1 MRDAAWPHVDEDI
14 IAAAKDQFKQ
24 FASRL
29 RDVVAPAATRQKMK
43 LAENWQGSGA
53 QAADEEAAAIV
64 NEHEHNAAL
73 ADDVARHLAII
84 EAAVAGFIGAKNLAN
99 RKAEEVQKICDE
111 ILNRPWTDEEREDL
125 KRAQEDREKEADAVA
140 EQGYLENVKTVSDAA
155 ISLGKQLR
163 VPDGTP
169 GADGKVPPEGQA
181 PAAPKPVQEGLD
193 HPGGAVPVA
202 PTVHAPFEEPGGSG
216 GQVDM
221 YAPGGSKAEPAPRPA
236 PTSND
241 GRTPRGQDGPAA
253 PAGSSPE
260 PPESPTT
267 PSGDGGVP
275 GLTPSVPTPS
285 GGLPATP
292 STPAAPSPTPL
303 SGGGSK
309 GPAQAGL
316 SGQSTGDTPN
326 SSSTAVPTTNP
337 AASGVQPKNPLEQFQ
352 QGLADAA
359 NTGGSPQTTSSAPS
373 QPLGG
378 PPTTQPLGGPP
389 PTAGPAAPPAAG
401 GGAPA
406 HVAQAAAGPGG
417 AGPAPVAPPPSGGV
431 PSGAVPLGPPPTP
444 PPAAPVTTPSP
455 AAAPPIA
462 PPGGPAGA
470 AGGGGAQV
478 APIPVSAARA
488 ERDAA
493 QRAVRRSGVDP
504 MENARR
510 IAAAL
515 NAPGMANEDD
525 FMFFWVTALTV
536 DGKIVVSNNYG
547 LAYIPEQ
554 VRLPE
559 QVYMASAD
567 ESISPAD
574 RASWVN
580 HPIVAVQRWA
590 QHHDTELRAVIATE
604 EQLQHKDAGVHHE
617 VLRPEDIPANGKMAG
632 RDRLQVIAPHVAGQL
647 SRIADAD
654 LVKVLPPASADENP
668 PEDRRLELW
677 DEVWQPLTSRASD
690 TAAVHLQAFL
700 AYAVHAQEHAIYAAH
715 TAADPEFQRRAV
727 SDFIYWQHVGQL
739 VADAIA
745 A

>member
-1 MRDAAWPHVDEDI
+1 M
-14 IAAAKDQFKQ
+14 
-24 FASRL
+24 
-29 RDVVAPAATRQKMK
+29 
-43 LAENWQGSGA
+43 
-53 QAADEEAAAIV
+53 
-64 NEHEHNAAL
+64 
-73 ADDVARHLAII
+73 
-84 EAAVAGFIGAKNLAN
+84 
-99 RKAEEVQKICDE
+99 
-111 ILNRPWTDEEREDL
+111 
-125 KRAQEDREKEADAVA
+125 
-140 EQGYLENVKTVSDAA
+140 
-155 ISLGKQLR
+155 
-163 VPDGTP
+163 
-169 GADGKVPPEGQA
+169 
-181 PAAPKPVQEGLD
+181 
-193 HPGGAVPVA
+193 
-202 PTVHAPFEEPGGSG
+202 
-216 GQVDM
+216 
-221 YAPGGSKAEPAPRPA
+221 
-236 PTSND
+236 
-241 GRTPRGQDGPAA
+241 
-253 PAGSSPE
+253 
-260 PPESPTT
+260 
-267 PSGDGGVP
+267 
-275 GLTPSVPTPS
+275 
-285 GGLPATP
+285 
-292 STPAAPSPTPL
+292 
-303 SGGGSK
+303 
-309 GPAQAGL
+309 
-316 SGQSTGDTPN
+316 
-326 SSSTAVPTTNP
+326 
-337 AASGVQPKNPLEQFQ
+337 
-352 QGLADAA
+352 
-359 NTGGSPQTTSSAPS
+359 
-373 QPLGG
+373 
-378 PPTTQPLGGPP
+378 
-389 PTAGPAAPPAAG
+389 
-401 GGAPA
+401 
-406 HVAQAAAGPGG
+406 
-417 AGPAPVAPPPSGGV
+417 
-431 PSGAVPLGPPPTP
+431 
-444 PPAAPVTTPSP
+444 
-455 AAAPPIA
+455 
-462 PPGGPAGA
+462 
-470 AGGGGAQV
+470 
-478 APIPVSAARA
+478 SAARA

-536 DGKIVVSNNYG
+536 DGKIVVANNYG

-580 HPIVAVQRWA
+580 QPIVAVQRWA